1 MEQLI
6 EFAKTFAIAAH
17 SAIGQKRK
25 GSDIPYWRHP
35 EQVANI
41 VSRYHPIP
49 SLIAAAWLHDVLE
62 DTQSEKR
69 DIAYAFLNSRTLPD
83 KASSEMTMAMKIL
96 TELTDEFKGTPGVN
110 RLYRVSAEILRHSR
124 CDLDGFWVVKIGDV
138 LSNLSCKDTVDLS
151 FLPVFL
157 SETYTLMT
165 MAPER
170 IKALPIYLDLM
181 TEFDKY
187 EEEVQFKESLRTATY
202 RVAIKTLNAKFP
214 KPFTQEQLRDYF
226 TSK

>member
-6 EFAKTFAIAAH
+6 EFAKTFAIASH

-41 VSRYHPIP
+41 VTRYHPVP
-49 SLIAAAWLHDVLE
+49 ALITAAWLHDVLE
-62 DTQSEKR
+62 DTKSEKK

-83 KASSEMTMAMKIL
+83 KAAIEMTMAMKIL
-96 TELTDEFKGTPGVN
+96 SELTDEFKGTPGVN

-124 CDLDGFWVVKIGDV
+124 CDLDGFWIVKIGDV

-157 SETYTLMT
+157 SETYVLMS
-165 MAPER
+165 MVPEH
-170 IKALPIYLDLM
+170 IKALPIYHDLM
-181 TEFDKY
+181 AEFDKY

-202 RVAIKTLNAKFP
+202 HATIKTLSTKFP
-214 KPFTQEQLRDYF
+214 KSFTQEQLRDYY
-226 TSK
+226 TAK